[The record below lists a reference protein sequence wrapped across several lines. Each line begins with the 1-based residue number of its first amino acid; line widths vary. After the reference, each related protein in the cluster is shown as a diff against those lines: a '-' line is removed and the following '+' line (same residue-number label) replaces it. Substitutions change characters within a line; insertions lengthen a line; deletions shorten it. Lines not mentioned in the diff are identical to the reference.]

1 MSGVDPDDPGQ
12 RAVLIG
18 QLTTPRPWSSDDW
31 AHHALTALRD
41 HLAVQPRVVEFPAE
55 DRALAWQDTRGAT
68 WTFYDDPHWED
79 GNLVAGY
86 WEDEDYRY
94 GWPDVLWRFGPLTCV
109 GPAADIR

>member
-12 RAVLIG
+12 QGILIDG
-18 QLTTPRPWSSDDW
+18 YECVSHSDDEW
-31 AHHALTALRD
+31 ARKTLTALRD
-41 HLAVQPRVVEFPAE
+41 HIAAQPRMVELPAE
-55 DRALAWQDTRGAT
+55 DRALVWKDTRGAT

-109 GPAADIR
+109 GPAADVR